1 MRHRG
6 KNNTSVHLNSELD
19 RIRILGIDPG
29 NFVCGYG
36 IIDTTCQRI
45 DECIYITSGKIVN
58 PHRSPLYEI
67 LKRLYDALVEI
78 IREYSPHELAIE
90 KVFFAKSIKAAL
102 NLGQARGIALLAAAS
117 EGLDIYEYSALEV
130 KKALT
135 GYGRAEKS
143 QVQEM
148 VIRILNLK
156 SHPEFSSGDPELVSG
171 LSEDSADALAIA
183 LCHMNTLK
191 LREAMERGLN
201 RDRIIKRKTHPEKT

>member
-1 MRHRG
+1 M
-6 KNNTSVHLNSELD
+6 LD

-36 IIDTTCQRI
+36 IIDVTCQRI

-58 PHRSPLYEI
+58 SHRKPLYEI
-67 LKRLYDALVEI
+67 LKRLYDALSEI
-78 IREYSPHELAIE
+78 IKEYSPHAVAIE

-135 GYGRAEKS
+135 GYGRAEKN

-156 SHPEFSSGDPELVSG
+156 SHPEFNSGLN

-191 LREAMERGLN
+191 LREATERGLN
-201 RDRIIKRKTHPEKT
+201 RDRIVKRKTHPEKT